1 MPTQKKENKQMNL
14 IEKLKP
20 ELEKLIVQSRN
31 SLNEAKRVAL
41 GEAWGILQLTV
52 ASVIQSIENIAKD
65 IAGKDKKAA
74 AMLALSQFYDS
85 VFIIIDIPFVPSV
98 LEPIIHKSVKGLMM
112 VLVSATIDSMV
123 ATFKKVGVFQS
134 KQ

>member
-1 MPTQKKENKQMNL
+1 MNL

-20 ELEKLIVQSRN
+20 ELEKLIAQSR
-31 SLNEAKRVAL
+31 SSIKEAKRVAL
-41 GEAWGILQLTV
+41 GEAWAILQLTI
-52 ASVIQSIENIAKD
+52 ASVIQSIENMAID
-65 IAGKDKKAA
+65 LGGKDKKAA
-74 AMLALSQFYDS
+74 AMLVLSQFYDS

-123 ATFKKVGVFQS
+123 TTFKKVGVFQS